1 MHSFSIVFLL
11 RKGSRKAKR
20 QILSPAAGTND
31 LALRPQFYL
40 ILRSTSTQ
48 VRLVTGQS
56 LDKRHD
62 IQYIKCTTL
71 TNGPFIARWIG
82 RSGSPP
88 KRKTECMPKIVD
100 EQMREATR
108 NRIVRVAA
116 SEFARLG
123 FDQANINV
131 IAEQAGIGKG
141 TIYLYFESKRDLF
154 LSMLRSI
161 AQEQLAAIR
170 QAIAVEGTIRQ
181 RLERLF
187 RAFAHLAAVES
198 DSFNVYMSA
207 LYGVNRAF
215 QSEATG
221 LLRDYVAVIALMLE
235 QGQARGEI
243 RSHNV

>member
-1 MHSFSIVFLL
+1 
-11 RKGSRKAKR
+11 
-20 QILSPAAGTND
+20 
-31 LALRPQFYL
+31 
-40 ILRSTSTQ
+40 
-48 VRLVTGQS
+48 
-56 LDKRHD
+56 
-62 IQYIKCTTL
+62 
-71 TNGPFIARWIG
+71 
-82 RSGSPP
+82 
-88 KRKTECMPKIVD
+88 MPKIVD

-108 NRIVRVAA
+108 RRIMREAA

-161 AQEQLAAIR
+161 AQEQMAIIREALAA
-170 QAIAVEGTIRQ
+170 EGTIRQ

-187 RAFAHLAAVES
+187 RAFARLAEEES

-215 QSEATG
+215 KTEATK

-235 QGQARGEI
+235 QSQARGEI
-243 RSHNV
+243 RCHNVEATALMVLSLTESYILSARVLGQSEHQLVRQANAIADLMLRGIGTTSP

>member
-1 MHSFSIVFLL
+1 
-11 RKGSRKAKR
+11 
-20 QILSPAAGTND
+20 
-31 LALRPQFYL
+31 
-40 ILRSTSTQ
+40 
-48 VRLVTGQS
+48 
-56 LDKRHD
+56 
-62 IQYIKCTTL
+62 
-71 TNGPFIARWIG
+71 
-82 RSGSPP
+82 
-88 KRKTECMPKIVD
+88 MPKIVD

-108 NRIVRVAA
+108 RHIMREAA

-161 AQEQLAAIR
+161 AQEQLAVIR
-170 QAIAVEGTIRQ
+170 EALSAEETIRQ
-181 RLERLF
+181 RLERLY
-187 RAFAHLAAVES
+187 RAFAHLAEEQS

-215 QSEATG
+215 QSEATR

-235 QGQARGEI
+235 QSQARGEI
-243 RSHNV
+243 RCHNVEATALMVLSLTESYVLSARVLGQSEHAIAQQAGHIADLLLQGIGPASS

>member
-1 MHSFSIVFLL
+1 
-11 RKGSRKAKR
+11 
-20 QILSPAAGTND
+20 
-31 LALRPQFYL
+31 
-40 ILRSTSTQ
+40 
-48 VRLVTGQS
+48 
-56 LDKRHD
+56 
-62 IQYIKCTTL
+62 
-71 TNGPFIARWIG
+71 
-82 RSGSPP
+82 
-88 KRKTECMPKIVD
+88 MPKIVD

-108 NRIVRVAA
+108 RHIMREAA

-161 AQEQLAAIR
+161 AHEQLAVIR
-170 QAIAVEGTIRQ
+170 EALSAEEPIRQ

-187 RAFAHLAAVES
+187 RTFARLAEEES

-215 QSEATG
+215 QSEATK

-235 QGQARGEI
+235 QSQARGEI
-243 RSHNV
+243 RCHNVEDTALMVLSLTESYVLSARVLGQSEHQLTRQASAIADLILRGIGTTSS